1 MLWEAVQAPIDR
13 GKWNPEMEMKP
24 ELTFATQIVETLPEG
39 SIWYLAALAS
49 GLGVVPVAATLSVFS
64 ED

>member
-1 MLWEAVQAPIDR
+1 
-13 GKWNPEMEMKP
+13 MEIKP